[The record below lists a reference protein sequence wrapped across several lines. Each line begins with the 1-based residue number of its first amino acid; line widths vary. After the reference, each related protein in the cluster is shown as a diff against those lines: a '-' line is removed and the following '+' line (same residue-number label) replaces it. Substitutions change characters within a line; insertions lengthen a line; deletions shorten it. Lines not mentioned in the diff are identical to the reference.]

1 MTGQPI
7 KQIHNFHIFNNQQ
20 EFLMDTAALAAF
32 LEVARA
38 ESFSQAAESLHLT
51 QPAISKRISGLEE
64 QLGVALF
71 DRVGRRIA
79 LTEAGRVLLPRA
91 RQLLLELEDMK
102 RAVGNLTGPVTGV
115 LRVGTSHHIGL
126 HRLPPVLRA
135 FSTGFR
141 DVRLDLRFIDSEE
154 AYDAVLSGDLELGI
168 VTLPP
173 VPDDRL
179 VAREVWD
186 DPLAF
191 VAGTGHP
198 LARQETV
205 TLADLT
211 RHAAILPS
219 SSTFTRQIASRL
231 FQESG
236 LELQVS
242 MTTNYLETIK
252 MMASIG
258 LGWSV
263 LPASMADAGLR
274 MLTIP
279 GIHLRR
285 SLGVVYHPRRTL
297 SRAAAAMLELL
308 LPSQDVTP

>member
-1 MTGQPI
+1 
-7 KQIHNFHIFNNQQ
+7 
-20 EFLMDTAALAAF
+20 MDTASLTAF
-32 LEVARA
+32 LEVAKA
-38 ESFSQAAESLHLT
+38 ESFSQAAENLHLT

-64 QLGVALF
+64 SLGVELF
-71 DRVGRRIA
+71 DRVGRRIT
-79 LTEAGRVLLPRA
+79 LTEAGRALLPRA
-91 RQLLLELEDMK
+91 RQLLLELEDM
-102 RAVGNLTGPVTGV
+102 RRMVANLAGPITGT
-115 LRVGTSHHIGL
+115 LKVGTSHHIGL
-126 HRLPPVLRA
+126 HRLPPALRA
-135 FSTGFR
+135 FSTHYR

-154 AYDAVLSGDLELGI
+154 AYEAVLSGDLELGI

-173 VPDDRL
+173 VPDERL
-179 VAREVWD
+179 IAREIWD

-191 VAGTGHP
+191 VAGTEHP
-198 LARQETV
+198 LAKQKKV

-211 RHAAILPS
+211 QHAAILPS

-236 LELQVS
+236 LQLQVS

-263 LPASMADAGLR
+263 LPASMADSELKI
-274 MLTIP
+274 LKIN
-279 GIHLRR
+279 GIDLRR

-297 SRAAAAMLELL
+297 SRAAQAMLDLL
-308 LPSQDVTP
+308 LPQEKETRP

>member
-1 MTGQPI
+1 
-7 KQIHNFHIFNNQQ
+7 
-20 EFLMDTAALAAF
+20 MDTATLTAF
-32 LEVARA
+32 MEVARA
-38 ESFSQAAESLHLT
+38 ESFSQAATNLHLT
-51 QPAISKRISGLEE
+51 QPAISKRISSLE
-64 QLGVALF
+64 QSLGVELF

-79 LTEAGRVLLPRA
+79 LTEAGRALLPRA
-91 RQLLLELEDMK
+91 QQLLLELEDMR
-102 RAVGNLTGPVTGV
+102 RAVGNLSGPVNGT
-115 LRVGTSHHIGL
+115 LKVGTSHHIGL

-135 FSTGFR
+135 FSTQYR

-173 VPDDRL
+173 IPDARL
-179 VAREVWD
+179 IAREIWD

-191 VAGTGHP
+191 VAGIDHP
-198 LARQETV
+198 LAKQKKV

-211 RHAAILPS
+211 QHAAILPS
-219 SSTFTRQIASRL
+219 SSTFTRQIAARL
-231 FQESG
+231 FHDSG
-236 LELQVS
+236 LEMKLS

-263 LPASMADAGLR
+263 LPASMADHELKI
-274 MLTIP
+274 LKIN
-279 GIHLRR
+279 GIDLHR

-297 SRAAAAMLELL
+297 SRAAQAMLDLL
-308 LPSQDVTP
+308 LPPQERLS

>member
-1 MTGQPI
+1 
-7 KQIHNFHIFNNQQ
+7 
-20 EFLMDTAALAAF
+20 MDTASLTAF

-38 ESFSQAAESLHLT
+38 ESFSQAAENLHLT

-64 QLGVALF
+64 SLGVELF

-79 LTEAGRVLLPRA
+79 LTEAGRALLPRA
-91 RQLLLELEDMK
+91 RQLLLELEDMR
-102 RAVGNLTGPVTGV
+102 RAVGNLSGPITGT
-115 LRVGTSHHIGL
+115 LKVGTSHHIGL
-126 HRLPPVLRA
+126 HRLPATLRA
-135 FSTGFR
+135 FSTRYR

-154 AYDAVLSGDLELGI
+154 AYEAVLSGDLELGI

-179 VAREVWD
+179 VARQVWD

-191 VAGTGHP
+191 VAGHEHP
-198 LARQETV
+198 LAKQKKV

-211 RHAAILPS
+211 QHAAILPS

-236 LELQVS
+236 LELRVS

-263 LPASMADAGLR
+263 LPASMADAELR
-274 MLTIP
+274 ILKIN
-279 GIHLRR
+279 GIDLRR

-297 SRAAAAMLELL
+297 SRAAQAMLDLL
-308 LPSQDVTP
+308 LPEQKESRS

>member
-1 MTGQPI
+1 
-7 KQIHNFHIFNNQQ
+7 
-20 EFLMDTAALAAF
+20 MDTAALVAF
-32 LEVARA
+32 LEVAQE
-38 ESFSQAAESLHLT
+38 ESFSQAAENLHLT
-51 QPAISKRISGLEE
+51 QPAISKRVSGLEE
-64 QLGVALF
+64 TLGVRLF
-71 DRVGRRIA
+71 DRVGRRIT
-79 LTEAGRVLLPRA
+79 LTEAGRALLPRA
-91 RQLLLELEDMK
+91 QQWLLELEDM
-102 RAVGNLTGPVTGV
+102 RRMVANLSGPVSGV
-115 LRVGTSHHIGL
+115 LKVGTSHHIGL
-126 HRLPPVLRA
+126 HRLPPILRA
-135 FSTGFR
+135 FSTQFP
-141 DVRLDLRFIDSEE
+141 DVRLDLRFIDSEA
-154 AYDAVLSGDLELGI
+154 AYEAVLSGDLELGI

-179 VAREVWD
+179 IVREVWD

-191 VAGTGHP
+191 VAGTEHA
-198 LARQETV
+198 LAKQKKV

-211 RHAAILPS
+211 QHAAILPS
-219 SSTFTRQIASRL
+219 SSTFTRQIASQL

-236 LELQVS
+236 LQMQVS

-263 LPASMADAGLR
+263 LPASMAAAD
-274 MLTIP
+274 LTTGELKILDIE

-308 LPSQDVTP
+308 TVSDA

>member
-1 MTGQPI
+1 
-7 KQIHNFHIFNNQQ
+7 
-20 EFLMDTAALAAF
+20 MDTAALGAF
-32 LEVARA
+32 IEVARA
-38 ESFSQAAESLHLT
+38 ESFSLAAENLHLT

-64 QLGVALF
+64 MLGVKLF
-71 DRVGRRIA
+71 DRVGRRIG
-79 LTEAGRVLLPRA
+79 LTEAGRALLPRA

-102 RAVGNLTGPVTGV
+102 RAVGNLTGPVTGT
-115 LRVGTSHHIGL
+115 LKIGTSHHIGL
-126 HRLPPVLRA
+126 HRLPPTLRA
-135 FSTGFR
+135 FSTRYR

-154 AYDAVLSGDLELGI
+154 AYEAVLSGDLELGI

-173 VPDDRL
+173 VPDERL
-179 VAREVWD
+179 IAREIWD

-191 VAGTGHP
+191 VAGTEHP
-198 LARQETV
+198 LARQKSV
-205 TLADLT
+205 SLADLT

-219 SSTFTRQIASRL
+219 SSTFTRQIASGL

-263 LPASMADAGLR
+263 LPASMADHELR
-274 MLTIP
+274 ILQIP
-279 GIHLRR
+279 GIALRR

-297 SRAAAAMLELL
+297 SRAAGAMLQLL
-308 LPSQDVTP
+308 LPDQEMPA

>member
-1 MTGQPI
+1 
-7 KQIHNFHIFNNQQ
+7 
-20 EFLMDTAALAAF
+20 MDTASLTAF

-38 ESFSQAAESLHLT
+38 ESFSQAAEALHLT

-64 QLGVALF
+64 SLGVELF
-71 DRVGRRIA
+71 DRVGRRIT
-79 LTEAGRVLLPRA
+79 LTEAGRALLPRA
-91 RQLLLELEDMK
+91 QQLLLELEDM
-102 RAVGNLTGPVTGV
+102 RRMVANLTGPITGT
-115 LRVGTSHHIGL
+115 LKVGTSHHIGL
-126 HRLPPVLRA
+126 HRLPPALRA
-135 FSTGFR
+135 FSTHYR

-154 AYDAVLSGDLELGI
+154 AYEAVLSGDLELGI

-179 VAREVWD
+179 IAREVWD

-191 VAGTGHP
+191 VAGHEHP
-198 LARQETV
+198 LAKQKKV

-211 RHAAILPS
+211 QHAAILPS
-219 SSTFTRQIASRL
+219 SSTFTRQIASQL

-236 LELQVS
+236 LQLQVS

-263 LPASMADAGLR
+263 LPASMADAELR
-274 MLTIP
+274 ILKIN
-279 GIHLRR
+279 GIDLRR

-297 SRAAAAMLELL
+297 SRAAQAMLDLL
-308 LPSQDVTP
+308 LPTAKTPE

>member
-1 MTGQPI
+1 
-7 KQIHNFHIFNNQQ
+7 
-20 EFLMDTAALAAF
+20 MDTASLTAF

-38 ESFSQAAESLHLT
+38 ESFSQAAENLHLT

-64 QLGVALF
+64 SLGVELF
-71 DRVGRRIA
+71 DRVGRRIT
-79 LTEAGRVLLPRA
+79 LTEAGRALLPRA
-91 RQLLLELEDMK
+91 RQLLLELEDM
-102 RAVGNLTGPVTGV
+102 RRMVANLSGPITGT
-115 LRVGTSHHIGL
+115 LKVGTSHHIGL
-126 HRLPPVLRA
+126 HRLPPALRA
-135 FSTGFR
+135 FSTQYR

-154 AYDAVLSGDLELGI
+154 AYEAVLSGDLELGI

-179 VAREVWD
+179 IAREVWD

-191 VAGTGHP
+191 VAGPEHP
-198 LARQETV
+198 LSRQKKV

-211 RHAAILPS
+211 QHAAILPS

-236 LELQVS
+236 LQLQVS

-263 LPASMADAGLR
+263 LPASMADAELKI
-274 MLTIP
+274 LKIN
-279 GIHLRR
+279 GIDLRR

-297 SRAAAAMLELL
+297 SRAAQAMLDLL
-308 LPSQDVTP
+308 LPDASPPTKDLNS

>member
-1 MTGQPI
+1 
-7 KQIHNFHIFNNQQ
+7 
-20 EFLMDTAALAAF
+20 MDTASLTAF

-38 ESFSQAAESLHLT
+38 ESFSQAAENLHLT

-64 QLGVALF
+64 SLGVELF
-71 DRVGRRIA
+71 DRVGRRIT
-79 LTEAGRVLLPRA
+79 LTEAGRALLPRA
-91 RQLLLELEDMK
+91 RQLLLELEDM
-102 RAVGNLTGPVTGV
+102 RRMVANLSGPITGT
-115 LRVGTSHHIGL
+115 LKVGTSHHIGL
-126 HRLPPVLRA
+126 HRLPPALRA
-135 FSTGFR
+135 FSTHYR

-154 AYDAVLSGDLELGI
+154 AYEAVLSGDLELGI

-191 VAGTGHP
+191 VAGTEHP
-198 LARQETV
+198 LAKQKKV

-211 RHAAILPS
+211 QHAAILPS
-219 SSTFTRQIASRL
+219 SSTFTRQIASTL

-236 LELQVS
+236 LQLQVS

-263 LPASMADAGLR
+263 LPASMADSELKI
-274 MLTIP
+274 LKIN
-279 GIHLRR
+279 GIDLRR

-297 SRAAAAMLELL
+297 SRAAQAMLDLL
-308 LPSQDVTP
+308 LPHDKAT

>member
-1 MTGQPI
+1 
-7 KQIHNFHIFNNQQ
+7 
-20 EFLMDTAALAAF
+20 MDTASLTAF

-38 ESFSQAAESLHLT
+38 ESFSQAAENLHLT

-64 QLGVALF
+64 SLGVELF

-79 LTEAGRVLLPRA
+79 LTEAGRALLPRA
-91 RQLLLELEDMK
+91 RLLLLELEDMR
-102 RAVGNLTGPVTGV
+102 RAVGNLSGPITGT
-115 LRVGTSHHIGL
+115 LKVGTSHHIGL
-126 HRLPPVLRA
+126 HRLPATLRA
-135 FSTGFR
+135 FSTRYR

-154 AYDAVLSGDLELGI
+154 AYEAVLSGDLELGI

-179 VAREVWD
+179 VARQVWD

-191 VAGTGHP
+191 VAGHEHP
-198 LARQETV
+198 LAKQKKV

-211 RHAAILPS
+211 QHAAILPS

-236 LELQVS
+236 LELRVS

-263 LPASMADAGLR
+263 LPASMADAELR
-274 MLTIP
+274 ILKIN
-279 GIHLRR
+279 GIDLRR

-297 SRAAAAMLELL
+297 SRAAQAMLDLL
-308 LPSQDVTP
+308 LPEQKESRS

>member
-1 MTGQPI
+1 
-7 KQIHNFHIFNNQQ
+7 
-20 EFLMDTAALAAF
+20 MDTASLTAF

-38 ESFSQAAESLHLT
+38 ESFSQAAENLHLT

-64 QLGVALF
+64 SLGVELF
-71 DRVGRRIA
+71 DRVGRRIT
-79 LTEAGRVLLPRA
+79 LTEAGRALLPRA
-91 RQLLLELEDMK
+91 QQLLLELEDM
-102 RAVGNLTGPVTGV
+102 RRMVANLTGPITGT
-115 LRVGTSHHIGL
+115 LKVGTSHHIGL
-126 HRLPPVLRA
+126 HRLPPALRA
-135 FSTGFR
+135 FSTHYR

-154 AYDAVLSGDLELGI
+154 AYEAVLSGELELGI

-179 VAREVWD
+179 IAREVWD

-191 VAGTGHP
+191 VAGHEHP
-198 LARQETV
+198 LAKQKKV

-211 RHAAILPS
+211 QHAAILPS
-219 SSTFTRQIASRL
+219 SSTFTRQIASQL

-236 LELQVS
+236 LQLQVS
-242 MTTNYLETIK
+242 MTTNYLETIR

-263 LPASMADAGLR
+263 LPASMAAPDSITGMPGELR
-274 MLTIP
+274 ILKIN
-279 GIHLRR
+279 GIDLRR

-297 SRAAAAMLELL
+297 SRAAQAMLDLL
-308 LPSQDVTP
+308 LPPANNPP